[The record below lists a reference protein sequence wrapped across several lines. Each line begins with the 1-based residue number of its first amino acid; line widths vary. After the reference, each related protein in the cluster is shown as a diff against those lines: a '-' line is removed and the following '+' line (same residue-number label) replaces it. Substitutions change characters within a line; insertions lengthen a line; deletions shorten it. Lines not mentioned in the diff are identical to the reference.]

1 MANRCWTK
9 QKLYIEV
16 DLLLKRLT
24 FQWEPDDFPI
34 DPINIAYEHCHNL
47 SIETI
52 DFGKLPICSILNK
65 GAKGTSIALNKSR
78 NETMQRFDCMHEL
91 IHYFFHQGPNF
102 YCSDNNFITQNSI
115 QEWQANEGAAQ
126 ALVPYQTFIPE
137 YVSRM
142 KNCARSQWNTAI
154 IHFELAQK
162 YNVTEHVVRNRISS
176 LEYEIYQYF
185 RGVPLS
191 KLVIMSKKQIE
202 KHGINKLI
210 EHRIYC
216 THCRSL
222 VSNNDNYCLV
232 CGSDF
237 NDLSDW
243 PNDKTYSGVDYV
255 IYSGIDIDE
264 NDRAITCPVCYNEE
278 IDGHYCKI
286 CGSQIINYCTND
298 EDCRFHAPLPGNAR
312 FCHVCGSMS
321 TFNKSGYLKAWDE
334 PIVEVPF

>member
-1 MANRCWTK
+1 MRNTPCWTK
-9 QKLYIEV
+9 RELYQNVDEQLAKLNVNRNSWV
-16 DLLLKRLT
+16 DATLL
-24 FQWEPDDFPI
+24 
-34 DPINIAYEHCHNL
+34 AYEHCHNMDMRIL
-47 SIETI
+47 KL
-52 DFGKLPICSILNK
+52 GKGLCAILHK
-65 GAKGTSIALNKSR
+65 GPHGTTLALNQER
-78 NETMQRFDCMHEL
+78 NDLMQNFDCMHEL
-91 IHYFFHQGPNF
+91 IHYFFHPRQSVFRCVEKNQ
-102 YCSDNNFITQNSI
+102 FIQNPI

-126 ALVPYQTFIPE
+126 ALVPYQVFIPE

-142 KNCARSQWNTAI
+142 KSCSRNQWNTI
-154 IHFELAQK
+154 IVHNDLAK
-162 YNVTEHVVRNRISS
+162 LFNVTLSVIRNRISS
-176 LEYEIYQYF
+176 LEYEIYQYL
-185 RGVPLS
+185 RGIPLS
-191 KLVIMSKKQIE
+191 DLIIMSKKQLE
-202 KHGINKLI
+202 KHGLNTIV
-210 EHRIYC
+210 EHRLYC
-216 THCRSL
+216 TRCRS
-222 VSNNDNYCLV
+222 VVNKNANYCIA
-232 CGSDF
+232 CGNDL

-243 PNDKTYSGVDYV
+243 PDERTYSGVDYV